1 MHAGR
6 PWRPCLHGDGRR
18 RQRLL
23 RLPGRFPARRFAIG
37 REPGAFRRRWDAIGR
52 VVRGGADRGGTERRR
67 TPSGGCAGAWVRR
80 GGGNRP
86 AGGKGAST
94 VRLLYGG
101 WLVAPSPGLA
111 SEVAPAGEGG
121 GGTKEV
127 TQPGCCLLSPPGFC
141 HRAAGC
147 DRHILQPRY
156 DLKSRSGEGSKL
168 DAENVKRKR

>member
-1 MHAGR
+1 MSLNARRGAEGAALGPFGR

-52 VVRGGADRGGTERRR
+52 GVRGGADRGGTERRR

-121 GGTKEV
+121 WGDERGDKT
-127 TQPGCCLLSPPGFC
+127 GLLPSEP
-141 HRAAGC
+141 AGVLSQSC
-147 DRHILQPRY
+147 RVIITY
-156 DLKSRSGEGSKL
+156 FSRG
-168 DAENVKRKR
+168 RI